1 MALEDGAFGEDEDPL
16 GGEGGVCVERD
27 TDVASGARHSR
38 DADEV
43 RRDECREG
51 CCGELDIESNA
62 RRVPFLSIQSLEYS
76 LRRSRPETLDTT
88 AAGVKGKCETA

>member
-16 GGEGGVCVERD
+16 GGEGGMCVERD

-38 DADEV
+38 DADDV

-51 CCGELDIESNA
+51 CCGVLDIESNA
-62 RRVPFLSIQSLEYS
+62 RSVPFYLSKIHRTKSA
-76 LRRSRPETLDTT
+76 ETLDTT
-88 AAGVKGKCETA
+88 AAEVKGKCETA